1 MHKFS
6 AYFMFIMIVF
16 AIKLFFFLSILR
28 VIYAKLF
35 NKGDINRAKEWK
47 LLFENIFMIMMALL
61 IFYLF
66 KKNTT
71 IKIGKEEHLLFVMFA
86 TVILLNAIQELVL

>member
-1 MHKFS
+1 MYKFS
-6 AYFMFIMIVF
+6 AYFMFIILVF
-16 AIKLFFFLSILR
+16 VIKLLFFLSLLR

-47 LLFENIFMIMMALL
+47 RLFENIFMIMMALL

-66 KKNTT
+66 QKNTT

>member
-1 MHKFS
+1 MQKVS
-6 AYFMFIMIVF
+6 PYFMFIILIFV
-16 AIKLFFFLSILR
+16 IKLLFFLSILR

-35 NKGDINRAKEWK
+35 SKGDINRAKEWK
-47 LLFENIFMIMMALL
+47 RLFENMFMITMALL
-61 IFYLF
+61 IIYLF
-66 KKNTT
+66 QKNT